1 MKDVDIWNIPI
12 FQLTNL
18 TLILIFLVFIVL
30 CILSAICRRRK
41 AIEDLSS
48 NRSTPQYDNEQL
60 GTQLAEPLSSLQASC
75 HYNHSFDYNEI
86 CASRIE
92 ERRCEREARLQ
103 CENPSADV
111 TLDRIDRS
119 IGAAL
124 AVEKLLR
131 DSYIFDTRVMS
142 RPSGD
147 VLVVAA
153 KRDYI

>member
-30 CILSAICRRRK
+30 CILSAICRR
-41 AIEDLSS
+41 S
-48 NRSTPQYDNEQL
+48 